1 MRNNFLSLVV
11 LALLLGF
18 ISCST
23 PKKVAGNYYNH
34 KTQCISAELDGIQI
48 VNAWSNT
55 AEFITVIEQAK
66 RNAVNDILFS
76 GLLEGKNNCNVQ
88 PILAAA
94 NIKPN
99 NEAYFNKFFAPG
111 GSYINYVSVKDDKVE
126 RAFGKEKNPE
136 IIRKMIDKGFILRL
150 NRPALKE
157 KMIADG
163 ILKQ

>member
-1 MRNNFLSLVV
+1 MMKNNFLSLAV
-11 LALLLGF
+11 LATLLAST
-18 ISCST
+18 SCST

-34 KTQCISAELDGIQI
+34 KTECLSVELDGTQI

-55 AEFITVIEQAK
+55 AESITVIEQAK
-66 RNAVNDILFS
+66 RNAINDVLFV

-94 NIKPN
+94 NIKSN
-99 NEAYFNKFFAPG
+99 NEAYFNKFFAAG
-111 GSYINYVSVKDDKVE
+111 GPYINYVSVKDDKVE
-126 RAFGKEKNPE
+126 MAFWNEKDPE
-136 IIRKMIDKGFILRL
+136 IIKKIINKGFILRL

-163 ILKQ
+163 ILK